1 MRIGEFLIAGRPGKY
16 GDRGHKKKIRIKK
29 KSGSKTFFSGSPKK
43 NGLDRNEGRKEGGRE
58 GKGRER
64 KGRTINYCHFALGG
78 GAAP

>member
-1 MRIGEFLIAGRPGKY
+1 MGIGVT
-16 GDRGHKKKIRIKK
+16 KKIRIKK

-58 GKGRER
+58 GKGREG